1 MVGKICQDYSD
12 LTAAETLCKFFEIY
26 AESGWREPV
35 QLSLKKYQSAK
46 NTGLRLGVLQA
57 VDQYSNDV
65 MVVLTPND

>member
-46 NTGLRLGVLQA
+46 NTGLRLGVL
-57 VDQYSNDV
+57 
-65 MVVLTPND
+65 